1 VNGVSLTIASVTD
14 PSADTHQF
22 TVSLIPT
29 TLAETN
35 LGQVRVGQRVN
46 IEVDALAKYMERIVA
61 FRQKDES

>member
-1 VNGVSLTIASVTD
+1 
-14 PSADTHQF
+14 
-22 TVSLIPT
+22 
-29 TLAETN
+29 LAETN